1 MSSGSEDTLAV
12 MDISPYPDSMDSNE
26 GVFADAPLRSV
37 GSGEGSGLPLSPV
50 RAVNAASAVSSLHG
64 VNASGGVNG
73 VSGVNATHNGVNATA
88 SGVSAT
94 HNGVNGVNDVDA
106 TTNDGSDGSGTT
118 DTPTETTTSTAEVIR
133 EIRSR
138 VLTGRVVYFDGMLQN
153 QVRVQMWR
161 EA

>member
-1 MSSGSEDTLAV
+1 MVNSTELMVVRDALLHIHRAFYEKV
-12 MDISPYPDSMDSNE
+12 KR
-26 GVFADAPLRSV
+26 GVGDA
-37 GSGEGSGLPLSPV
+37 
-50 RAVNAASAVSSLHG
+50 
-64 VNASGGVNG
+64 
-73 VSGVNATHNGVNATA
+73 HNGVNATA

-94 HNGVNGVNDVDA
+94 HNDVNGVNGVNATHYDVNGVNA

>member
-1 MSSGSEDTLAV
+1 MFAEVGPVVNSTELMVVRDALLHIHRV
-12 MDISPYPDSMDSNE
+12 FYE
-26 GVFADAPLRSV
+26 KVKRGVGDAPS
-37 GSGEGSGLPLSPV
+37 
-50 RAVNAASAVSSLHG
+50 G
-64 VNASGGVNG
+64 VNATASG
-73 VSGVNATHNGVNATA
+73 VSATHNVVNDVNGVNATHNGVNATA

-94 HNGVNGVNDVDA
+94 HNVVNGVNGVNGVNDVDA

-118 DTPTETTTSTAEVIR
+118 DTPTEMTTSTAEVIR

-138 VLTGRVVYFDGMLQN
+138 VLTGRVIYFDGMLQN

>member
-1 MSSGSEDTLAV
+1 MVNSTELMVVRDALLHIHRAFYEKV
-12 MDISPYPDSMDSNE
+12 KR
-26 GVFADAPLRSV
+26 GVGDA
-37 GSGEGSGLPLSPV
+37 
-50 RAVNAASAVSSLHG
+50 
-64 VNASGGVNG
+64 
-73 VSGVNATHNGVNATA
+73 HNGVNATA
-88 SGVSAT
+88 SGVNATHNDVNGVNGVSATHNGVNDVSGVNAT

>member
-1 MSSGSEDTLAV
+1 MVNSTELMVVRDALLHIHRV
-12 MDISPYPDSMDSNE
+12 FYE
-26 GVFADAPLRSV
+26 KVKRGVGDAPS
-37 GSGEGSGLPLSPV
+37 
-50 RAVNAASAVSSLHG
+50 
-64 VNASGGVNG
+64 
-73 VSGVNATHNGVNATA
+73 GVNATA

-94 HNGVNGVNDVDA
+94 HNVVNGVNGVNGVNDVDA

-118 DTPTETTTSTAEVIR
+118 DTPTEMTTSTAEVIR

-138 VLTGRVVYFDGMLQN
+138 VLTGRVIYFDGMLQN

>member
-1 MSSGSEDTLAV
+1 MVVRDALLHIHRVFYEKV
-12 MDISPYPDSMDSNE
+12 KK
-26 GVFADAPLRSV
+26 GVGDAPS
-37 GSGEGSGLPLSPV
+37 
-50 RAVNAASAVSSLHG
+50 
-64 VNASGGVNG
+64 
-73 VSGVNATHNGVNATA
+73 GVNATA

-94 HNGVNGVNDVDA
+94 HNDVNGVNDVDA

>member
-1 MSSGSEDTLAV
+1 MFAEVGPVVNSTELMVVRDALLHIHRAFFEKV
-12 MDISPYPDSMDSNE
+12 KR
-26 GVFADAPLRSV
+26 GVGDA
-37 GSGEGSGLPLSPV
+37 
-50 RAVNAASAVSSLHG
+50 
-64 VNASGGVNG
+64 
-73 VSGVNATHNGVNATA
+73 HNGVNATA

-94 HNGVNGVNDVDA
+94 HNDVNGVNGVNATHYDVNDVNA

-153 QVRVQMWR
+153 QVRAQAGR

>member
-1 MSSGSEDTLAV
+1 MFAEVGPVVNSTELMVVRDALLHIHRAFYEKVKKGVRHED
-12 MDISPYPDSMDSNE
+12 N
-26 GVFADAPLRSV
+26 
-37 GSGEGSGLPLSPV
+37 
-50 RAVNAASAVSSLHG
+50 G
-64 VNASGGVNG
+64 VNTTHNGVNDVDATTNG
-73 VSGVNATHNGVNATA
+73 VNDVSGVNATHNGVND
-88 SGVSAT
+88 
-94 HNGVNGVNDVDA
+94 VNGVNA

>member
-1 MSSGSEDTLAV
+1 MFAEVGPVVNSTELMVVRDALLHIHRAFYEKV
-12 MDISPYPDSMDSNE
+12 KR
-26 GVFADAPLRSV
+26 GVGDAH
-37 GSGEGSGLPLSPV
+37 
-50 RAVNAASAVSSLHG
+50 N
-64 VNASGGVNG
+64 
-73 VSGVNATHNGVNATA
+73 GVNATASGVGDAPSGVNATA

-94 HNGVNGVNDVDA
+94 HNDVNGVNATHYDVNDVNA

>member
-1 MSSGSEDTLAV
+1 MFAEVGPVVNSTELMVVRDALLHIHRAFYEKV
-12 MDISPYPDSMDSNE
+12 KR
-26 GVFADAPLRSV
+26 GVGDAPS
-37 GSGEGSGLPLSPV
+37 
-50 RAVNAASAVSSLHG
+50 
-64 VNASGGVNG
+64 
-73 VSGVNATHNGVNATA
+73 GVNATA

-94 HNGVNGVNDVDA
+94 HNDVSATHNDVNGVNDVNA

-118 DTPTETTTSTAEVIR
+118 DTPTEMTTSTAEVIR

>member
-1 MSSGSEDTLAV
+1 MVNSTELMVVRDALLHIHRAFYEKV
-12 MDISPYPDSMDSNE
+12 KR
-26 GVFADAPLRSV
+26 GVGDAPS
-37 GSGEGSGLPLSPV
+37 
-50 RAVNAASAVSSLHG
+50 
-64 VNASGGVNG
+64 
-73 VSGVNATHNGVNATA
+73 GVNATA

-94 HNGVNGVNDVDA
+94 HNDVSATHNDVNGVNDVDA

-118 DTPTETTTSTAEVIR
+118 DTPTEMTTSTAEVIR

>member
-1 MSSGSEDTLAV
+1 MVNSTELMVVRDALLHIHRAFYEKV
-12 MDISPYPDSMDSNE
+12 KR
-26 GVFADAPLRSV
+26 GVGDAPS
-37 GSGEGSGLPLSPV
+37 
-50 RAVNAASAVSSLHG
+50 
-64 VNASGGVNG
+64 
-73 VSGVNATHNGVNATA
+73 GVNATA
-88 SGVSAT
+88 SGVGDAHNGVNGVNGVSAT
-94 HNGVNGVNDVDA
+94 HNGVNDVNDVNA

>member
-1 MSSGSEDTLAV
+1 MFAEVGPVVNSTELMVVRDALLHIHRV
-12 MDISPYPDSMDSNE
+12 FYE
-26 GVFADAPLRSV
+26 KVKRGVGDA
-37 GSGEGSGLPLSPV
+37 
-50 RAVNAASAVSSLHG
+50 
-64 VNASGGVNG
+64 
-73 VSGVNATHNGVNATA
+73 HNGVNATA

-94 HNGVNGVNDVDA
+94 HNDVNGVNGVSATHNGVNGVNDVNA

>member
-1 MSSGSEDTLAV
+1 MFAEVGPVVNSTELMVVRDALLHIHRV
-12 MDISPYPDSMDSNE
+12 FYE
-26 GVFADAPLRSV
+26 KVKKGVGDAPS
-37 GSGEGSGLPLSPV
+37 
-50 RAVNAASAVSSLHG
+50 
-64 VNASGGVNG
+64 
-73 VSGVNATHNGVNATA
+73 GVNATA

-94 HNGVNGVNDVDA
+94 HNDVNGVNGVNATHYDVNDVNA

-153 QVRVQMWR
+153 QVRAQMWR

>member
-1 MSSGSEDTLAV
+1 MFAEVGPVVNSTELMVVRDALLHIHRAFYEKV
-12 MDISPYPDSMDSNE
+12 KR
-26 GVFADAPLRSV
+26 GVGDAPS
-37 GSGEGSGLPLSPV
+37 
-50 RAVNAASAVSSLHG
+50 
-64 VNASGGVNG
+64 
-73 VSGVNATHNGVNATA
+73 GVNATA
-88 SGVSAT
+88 SGVSATHNVVNDVSGVNAT

>member
-1 MSSGSEDTLAV
+1 MVNSTELMVVRDALLHIHRAFYEKV
-12 MDISPYPDSMDSNE
+12 KR
-26 GVFADAPLRSV
+26 GVRDAH
-37 GSGEGSGLPLSPV
+37 
-50 RAVNAASAVSSLHG
+50 NG
-64 VNASGGVNG
+64 VNTTHNGVNDVDATTNGVNG
-73 VSGVNATHNGVNATA
+73 VNGVNATHND
-88 SGVSAT
+88 
-94 HNGVNGVNDVDA
+94 VNDVDA

-118 DTPTETTTSTAEVIR
+118 DTPTEMTTSTAEVIR